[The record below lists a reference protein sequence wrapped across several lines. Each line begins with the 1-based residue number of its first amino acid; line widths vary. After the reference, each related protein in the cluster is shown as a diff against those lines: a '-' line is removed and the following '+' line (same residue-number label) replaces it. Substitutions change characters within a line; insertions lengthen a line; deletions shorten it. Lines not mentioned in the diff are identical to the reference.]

1 MSYTFKDDGMSELC
15 LSSEEIS
22 KISSKTIDSYVYMK
36 VEGTKG
42 TIMP

>member
-1 MSYTFKDDGMSELC
+1 MSELC